1 MIAMMIATTT
11 IEPRMPNPIIKSF
24 VPTSLLFQSMTQ
36 SSSSRM
42 RSLMK
47 SSEGVFSVIRSKPH
61 VS

>member
-1 MIAMMIATTT
+1 MTATAA
-11 IEPRMPNPIIKSF
+11 IKPRMPNPIIMSF